1 MKNKIL
7 VETETGSYSAYL
19 AVPQRQKGPGLLVL
33 PEIYNSNYHIRTVA
47 DKFAEAGFL
56 SLAPDVFWRTK
67 PDCYL
72 PYTADGLKT
81 AREMNKTLDVDQLI
95 DDLGFA
101 LKTLRNQ
108 KQCSGDIGSVGFCLG
123 GKLSFLCAARLE
135 IRAAVG
141 YYGVNIES
149 YLQEAGQITC
159 PMILHF
165 AENDSRVPIEAMQR
179 IAEKLATKPNTEIHV
194 YEGAE
199 HGFNR
204 VGHPSYHESAANRAW
219 QRSLAL
225 FKEYLG

>member
-1 MKNKIL
+1 
-7 VETETGSYSAYL
+7 
-19 AVPQRQKGPGLLVL
+19 
-33 PEIYNSNYHIRTVA
+33 
-47 DKFAEAGFL
+47 
-56 SLAPDVFWRTK
+56 
-67 PDCYL
+67 
-72 PYTADGLKT
+72 
-81 AREMNKTLDVDQLI
+81 MNKTLDVDQLI

-101 LKTLRNQ
+101 LKPLRNQ

-165 AENDSRVPIEAMQR
+165 AKNDSRVPIEARQR
-179 IAEKLATKPNTEIHV
+179 IEEKLSTKPNTEVHL
-194 YEGAE
+194 YEGTE

-204 VGHPSYHESAANRAW
+204 LGHPPYHKSAADRAW
-219 QRSLAL
+219 QRSVAL